1 MPIHIIDHTYGPWV
15 SRKRQENGAATYS
28 RDIME
33 LVMPELFSFLDT
45 KFGDRR
51 VLISTAPPL
60 TDVRREDLPA
70 RYHSPDIVLQWL
82 HAYSY
87 NSPYLP
93 IHRLLAKFPDSK
105 IVVVTAYEAYKL
117 RLDTF
122 DLFDSSELARLHVV
136 YVPMFINTHWIEVNT
151 LRCRQGSSPEKRI
164 LYFGNLYKAKSKEFR
179 RVIAEIRSAGWTV
192 DILSKGKLNYNGPTL
207 TQEES
212 WRLMQSYSY
221 GIGVGRCALEM
232 YTLGLR
238 VLISGEHWGGLC
250 LDQSDWAT
258 QVRTNFNGRVITG
271 TRDLTEALDLLPH
284 SFTKKGTTATGASQ
298 RLISAII
305 ESLIIEKPQPWA
317 AL

>member
-1 MPIHIIDHTYGPWV
+1 MSIHLIDHTYGPWV

-33 LVMPELFSFLDT
+33 LVMPELYEFLIT
-45 KFGDRR
+45 RFYPVKA
-51 VLISTAPPL
+51 LISTAPPL
-60 TDVRREDLPA
+60 ADIRREDLPA
-70 RYHSPDIVLQWL
+70 SHHSPDIVLQWL
-82 HAYSY
+82 HAYPY
-87 NSPYLP
+87 DRPYLP
-93 IHRLLAKFPDSK
+93 VQRLLTKFPDSK

-117 RLDTF
+117 RLDTWA
-122 DLFDSSELARLHVV
+122 DSCGLARLHVV
-136 YVPMFINTHWIEVNT
+136 YVPMFINTHWVNT

-192 DILSKGKLNYNGPTL
+192 DILSKGKLNNNGPTL

-271 TRDLTEALDLLPH
+271 TRDLTEALELLPH
-284 SFTKKGTTATGASQ
+284 SFTKKGTTDTGASQ
-298 RLISAII
+298 RLISALTKII
-305 ESLIIEKPQPWA
+305 TKQPQPWA